1 MHHLAV
7 SISAVSD
14 LVAVFLNLTAS
25 KTKPEYH
32 GRGLKANAFKR
43 MLTAPGAV
51 RGLVASYANDIVIR
65 NWR

>member
-1 MHHLAV
+1 MFIYIYIYIIIVHHLAV

-43 MLTAPGAV
+43 MLTAPAAV
-51 RGLVASYANDIVIR
+51 V
-65 NWR
+65 